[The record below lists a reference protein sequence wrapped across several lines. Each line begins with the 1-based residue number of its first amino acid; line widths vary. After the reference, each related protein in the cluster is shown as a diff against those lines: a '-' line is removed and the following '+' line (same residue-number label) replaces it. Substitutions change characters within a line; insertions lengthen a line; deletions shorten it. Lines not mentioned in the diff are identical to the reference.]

1 MTSRHTFSASASP
14 VRRLMPTY
22 RRESTRSP
30 VTGAASVTAMTTRP
44 TYRVV
49 PERPTASSQNS
60 LDVRGRDDVPGPGHR
75 AVAAT
80 AELRKERVAN
90 DVRHRARRENRLA
103 VLGLRADPIA
113 DVE

>member
-30 VTGAASVTAMTTRP
+30 VTGSATMTTLP

-80 AELRKERVAN
+80 AELRQERVAN